1 MNVGEM
7 QRKLNLKAVDDSN
20 HRFDD
25 LYSLLYAEGW
35 LENAYDH
42 IRRNRGSRTA
52 GADGVTK
59 GNFEEAR
66 DQNLA
71 HLKKELQSRTFEPL
85 PSRRV
90 YIREIKAGG
99 RIKIRPIGIPALRD
113 RIVQQAVRMVLEPIW
128 EADFSPCSHGFR
140 PYRSTQTL
148 LAALGRHLMGTPGQ
162 CYQWIIEGDISSY
175 FDSIPHRKLIK
186 SVKKRV
192 KDDQMLSLLWAF
204 LKSGIMEEGEIR
216 NSMAGTPQGGI
227 VSPLLSNI
235 YLHSLDRYMEENY
248 LSLSKHYRTQ
258 RRRQGLSNFL
268 YLRYADDFIVLCNGT
283 KKQAEAMKEE
293 LSIFL
298 HEELKLT
305 LSMEKTKITHIT
317 DGFDFVGYP
326 LSRSTGRSGNMVP
339 RIKIPRQA
347 VDKLKGKLKSVL
359 NPRRTNASVR
369 AKILAVNRIVRG
381 WCHYYKY
388 SSAPSQ
394 VFGRMEY
401 ELFWLMA
408 QWLGRKYKISIPRV
422 MKRFHPGNSFWMGR
436 YRLVMPS
443 EIKAVRPNG
452 RTPTRPYQTV
462 DRDITYEDI
471 FEIKDVWEGQDRRE
485 GSLDLRALVIERDG
499 SICALCGLDTTEW
512 ECQVDHIVRRSM
524 FKRPRDADALDNL
537 QVLCT
542 PCHRKKTTKGL

>member
-1 MNVGEM
+1 M
-7 QRKLNLKAVDDSN
+7 
-20 HRFDD
+20 
-25 LYSLLYAEGW
+25 
-35 LENAYDH
+35 
-42 IRRNRGSRTA
+42 
-52 GADGVTK
+52 
-59 GNFEEAR
+59 
-66 DQNLA
+66 
-71 HLKKELQSRTFEPL
+71 
-85 PSRRV
+85 
-90 YIREIKAGG
+90 
-99 RIKIRPIGIPALRD
+99 
-113 RIVQQAVRMVLEPIW
+113 
-128 EADFSPCSHGFR
+128 
-140 PYRSTQTL
+140 
-148 LAALGRHLMGTPGQ
+148 
-162 CYQWIIEGDISSY
+162 
-175 FDSIPHRKLIK
+175 
-186 SVKKRV
+186 
-192 KDDQMLSLLWAF
+192 
-204 LKSGIMEEGEIR
+204 
-216 NSMAGTPQGGI
+216 
-227 VSPLLSNI
+227 
-235 YLHSLDRYMEENY
+235 
-248 LSLSKHYRTQ
+248 Q

-317 DGFDFVGYP
+317 DGFDFVGYH
-326 LSRSTGRSGNMVP
+326 LSRSTGRSGNLVP

-369 AKILAVNRIVRG
+369 AKSLAVNRMVRG

-422 MKRFHPGNSFWMGR
+422 MKRFHPGTSFWMGR

-443 EIKAVRPNG
+443 EIKVVRPNG
-452 RTPTRPYQTV
+452 RSPTRPYQTV
-462 DRDITYEDI
+462 DRDITYDDI
-471 FEIKDVWEGQDRRE
+471 FEIKDVWGGQDRRE

-499 SICALCGLDTTEW
+499 SICALCGLDTIEW
-512 ECQVDHIVRRSM
+512 ECQVDHIVRRST

-542 PCHRKKTTKGL
+542 PWHRKKTTKGL